1 MNFMGN
7 PVTQWQVITRE
18 PEKHSAFYATVFGW
32 KVNADNPLGY
42 RMVDPDSAK
51 GIPGG
56 FWPAPPE
63 AQAFVQLFIEVS
75 NMEEIVRRVTD
86 NGGSILIPPQTLP
99 AGEQM
104 AILRDPLGISFGL
117 VVPIKK

>member
-1 MNFMGN
+1 MGN
-7 PVTQWQVITRE
+7 PVTQWQVITHD
-18 PEKHSAFYATVFGW
+18 PGKHSDFYATVFGW

-63 AQAFVQLFIEVS
+63 SPAFIQLFIEVTDIQ
-75 NMEEIVRRVTD
+75 ETVRLIIA
-86 NGGSILIPPQTLP
+86 NGGTVLIPPQTIP
-99 AGEQM
+99 QGEQM
-104 AILRDPLGISFGL
+104 AILRDPMGISFGL
-117 VVPIKK
+117 VMPAAK